1 MMDDMIETVFNI
13 GSVKA
18 KIVGVYK
25 NVYSDVFVLLYLLV
39 QWRVSN
45 LGN

>member
-1 MMDDMIETVFNI
+1 MLDDTTETVFNI

-25 NVYSDVFVLLYLLV
+25 NVYSDVFVLLYFLI
-39 QWRVSN
+39 QWRVNN